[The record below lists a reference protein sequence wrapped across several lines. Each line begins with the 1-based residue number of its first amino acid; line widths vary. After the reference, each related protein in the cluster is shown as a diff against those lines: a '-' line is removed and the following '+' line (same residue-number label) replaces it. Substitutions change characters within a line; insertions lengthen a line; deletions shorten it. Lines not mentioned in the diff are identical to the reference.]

1 MIKKK
6 FKNPL
11 LRHLSIIEDPRS
23 GENSRHDFL
32 EILFITVCAVICGC
46 ENWSEIEGG

>member
-11 LRHLSIIEDPRS
+11 LFHLLILKDPRT
-23 GENSRHDFL
+23 GENYRHDFL
-32 EILFITVCAVICGC
+32 EIVFITVCAVI
-46 ENWSEIEGG
+46 